1 MHYFTFWVREL
12 TFKLMFD
19 IQTSKKKRKEKTN
32 SYPQYCSI
40 QFFTE
45 YLYKIIVSTVPNTEA
60 GLPYQGETS
69 NYARTRGN
77 KITFQYVYPIPS
89 IKQ

>member
-1 MHYFTFWVREL
+1 
-12 TFKLMFD
+12 MFD
-19 IQTSKKKRKEKTN
+19 TQTSEKQKKRQIPTH
-32 SYPQYCSI
+32 SIAQYSEWNGT
-40 QFFTE
+40 FTE
-45 YLYKIIVSTVPNTEA
+45 YLYKIIVSTVPNAEA

-89 IKQ
+89 IKQEQDEIK

>member
-1 MHYFTFWVREL
+1 MI
-12 TFKLMFD
+12 FKLR
-19 IQTSKKKRKEKTN
+19 KKRKERQIPTH
-32 SYPQYCSI
+32 SIAQYSEWNGT
-40 QFFTE
+40 FTE
-45 YLYKIIVSTVPNTEA
+45 YLYKIIVSTVPNAEA

-89 IKQ
+89 IKQEQDEIK